1 MIASIPEFKTSKVLR
16 LFHSAAVGSALLCS
30 LSSES
35 VQALE
40 ARISTSRSSYE
51 GRLQSVKAAQIE
63 SWNRSAFK
71 SYEENHLITASRLF
85 LKAAKAGDI
94 SAQYNLASMKIR
106 QETTLISL
114 VQALSWT
121 RQAAQQGLAP
131 AQFSYGLLLE
141 LGQYLQQDLKASTSW
156 FEKAAAQGHQEAA
169 LALATACFLGR
180 GHPLDYE
187 KAALWYEK
195 AADAGEVA
203 AQYSLASMYLT
214 GLGVKLNLESAL
226 LWFSA
231 AARQGDV
238 VAKEQ
243 ARIIAERLATEP
255 RTE

>member
-1 MIASIPEFKTSKVLR
+1 MISSIPEFKSPKVVP
-16 LFHSAAVGSALLCS
+16 LFYAIALALALLS
-30 LSSES
+30 GLSCNSARADEAHPS
-35 VQALE
+35 VSPTDKAARMRSTQA
-40 ARISTSRSSYE
+40 ARIE
-51 GRLQSVKAAQIE
+51 AWNAA
-63 SWNRSAFK
+63 AFK
-71 SYEENHLITASRLF
+71 AYEQNKHGFASRLF
-85 LKAAKAGDI
+85 MNAARAGDL
-94 SAQYNLASMKIR
+94 SARYNLASMKIR

-114 VQALSWT
+114 AQALSWT
-121 RQAAQQGLAP
+121 SQAAHEGLAP

-141 LGQYLQQDLKASTSW
+141 LGQVLKQDLSAATHW
-156 FEKAAAQGHQEAA
+156 FEKAAMQGHQEAA

-180 GHPLDYE
+180 GHALDYE

-255 RTE
+255 RT

>member
-1 MIASIPEFKTSKVLR
+1 MISSIPEFKSSKVLP
-16 LFHSAAVGSALLCS
+16 LFSGVALGVALLCAAS
-30 LSSES
+30 GCPA
-35 VQALE
+35 QTLE
-40 ARISTSRSSYE
+40 AQKSSSMPDKVGRLRAIPTSR
-51 GRLQSVKAAQIE
+51 IE
-63 SWNRSAFK
+63 AWNGSAFK
-71 SYEENHLITASRLF
+71 AYEDNKLTLASRLF
-85 LKAAKAGDI
+85 LSAARAGDLG
-94 SAQYNLASMKIR
+94 AKYNLASMKIR
-106 QETTLISL
+106 QETTYISL
-114 VQALSWT
+114 AQALNWMKL
-121 RQAAQQGLAP
+121 AAHGGLAP

-141 LGQYLQQDLKASTSW
+141 SGQSLKQDLRASSHW
-156 FEKAAAQGHQEAA
+156 FEEAAKQGHQEAA

-195 AADAGEVA
+195 AAQAGEVA

-243 ARIIAERLATEP
+243 ARIIVERLATEP
-255 RTE
+255 RT